1 MKKSI
6 ALIMAAMLTLTV
18 LGGCAKDGAASGEK
32 INGALQQLKVEDYVT
47 LADYSNLTVEVAP
60 KQVLTEDQIEET
72 YVSIY
77 QENAKVTD
85 RAVANGDT
93 VSIDFVGK
101 KDGVAFE
108 GGTAEDYILEIG
120 SNSFIEGFEAGLVGV
135 MPGETVDLNLT
146 FPEDYGNEELNGA
159 AVVFT
164 VTVDA
169 IKANAEDPMTDEG
182 AATMGIPGVENLEQ
196 LHQYVVDRMNESVE
210 SQYNSDIQ
218 NGMMEQLMENS
229 TFNEFP
235 AEFLKPYEAIVE
247 SQLVYYA
254 SMYGMDADMYLSL
267 MGVEKTEYLAQMTN
281 AYAQQDVLVQAIANK
296 ENLVPTTTEVEESM
310 KAEMEKYELSTKEE
324 LLGETTEEEYANFV
338 LYKKVMEFLA
348 SKANIVEVEPE
359 VEPEVAPEASASVD
373 ASEAVSSEAAAE

>member
-6 ALIMAAMLTLTV
+6 ALIMAAMLTMSA
-18 LGGCAKDGAASGEK
+18 LGGCAKEGANAGEK

-60 KQVLTEDQIEET
+60 MQVITDDQVEET
-72 YVSIY
+72 YVAIY

-85 RAVANGDT
+85 RAVVNGDT
-93 VSIDFVGK
+93 VSIDFVGT

-108 GGTAEDYILEIG
+108 GGTANDYILEIG

-135 MPGETVDLNLT
+135 MPGETVELNLT

-210 SQYNSDIQ
+210 SAYNSSIQ

-229 TFNEFP
+229 TFNEVP

-254 SMYGMDADMYLSL
+254 SMYGMDVDMYVSL
-267 MGVEKTEYLAQMTN
+267 MGVDKAEYLTQLSN
-281 AYAQQDVLVQAIANK
+281 AYAQQDILVQAIANK
-296 ENLVPTTTEVEESM
+296 EDLVPTTTEVEEAM
-310 KAEMEKYELSTKEE
+310 QAEMEKYELATKEE

-338 LYKKVMEFLA
+338 LYKRVMEFLA

-359 VEPEVAPEASASVD
+359 VAPEVESEASTSAGE
-373 ASEAVSSEAAAE
+373 SEAASSEAAAE